1 MTIFNFWLFVP
12 LFCLCCGLLAFVG
25 KRKHLLNVLLS
36 LEFIIVNIF
45 WFIAQAFGH
54 LGSDLYFVLFFLTL
68 AACEGALALALL
80 VSIVRRHGRDN
91 FGSFNVLR
99 C

>member
-1 MTIFNFWLFVP
+1 
-12 LFCLCCGLLAFVG
+12 
-25 KRKHLLNVLLS
+25 LNVLLR

-45 WFIAQAFGH
+45 WFMAQAFGY
-54 LGSDLYFVLFFLTL
+54 LGGDLYFVLFFLTL

-80 VSIVRRHGRDN
+80 VSIVRRHGNDN
-91 FGSFNVLR
+91 FGRLSVLR